1 MPDTALTS
9 KILEK
14 SAERPKC
21 LEAWLSLAE
30 PSFLQDSLAISHVP
44 CAMVF
49 VHTAVLITETCF
61 HDDSICG
68 FKPQSVRPSAINMI
82 LGQWTFFKLTEA

>member
-1 MPDTALTS
+1 MLGGVVELGGAV
-9 KILEK
+9 
-14 SAERPKC
+14 
-21 LEAWLSLAE
+21 
-30 PSFLQDSLAISHVP
+30 FLQDSLAISHIP

-68 FKPQSVRPSAINMI
+68 LSRNQYGPPLLI
-82 LGQWTFFKLTEA
+82 